1 MAPRLLPIST
11 MAEPSD
17 EERISKKVIVEH
29 SSATGTSKS
38 VGYTIGIIAVIA
50 IALIIYIV
58 LHMHR

>member
-1 MAPRLLPIST
+1 

-17 EERISKKVIVEH
+17 EERVSKKVIVEH
-29 SSATGTSKS
+29 SASSGGSWN
-38 VGYTIGIIAVIA
+38 VGYTIAIIAVIA